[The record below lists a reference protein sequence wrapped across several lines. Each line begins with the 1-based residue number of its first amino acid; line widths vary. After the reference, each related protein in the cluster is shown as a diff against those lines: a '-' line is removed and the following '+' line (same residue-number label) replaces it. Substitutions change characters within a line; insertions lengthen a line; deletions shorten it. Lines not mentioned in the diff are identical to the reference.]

1 MFLTN
6 ATHGFGFTESCTYA
20 PALLYPLPLLSALVH
35 YAKLNQIHI
44 LLVTPLD
51 DVWNFIMLHGKHA
64 LLFYFILFYFILFC
78 CACSSSLFSYFPHC
92 QCYVTRNFTKVPEL

>member
-51 DVWNFIMLHGKHA
+51 DVWNFIMLHGKRA
-64 LLFYFILFYFILFC
+64 LVFYFIF
-78 CACSSSLFSYFPHC
+78 
-92 QCYVTRNFTKVPEL
+92 VVPVCPVHFHISHTVSVM